1 MVEKKE
7 SIIPINF
14 FLVVLLIGMIVLVK
28 YIVM

>member
-7 SIIPINF
+7 SIIPIIF